1 MSSPPPSTLTVRD
14 STCPRGVPGR
24 GGLRRSGNWSRSA
37 AKPRSARSEAAARP
51 SAYWPPRTP
60 PPTSRPW
67 FRGWRRGSPVARE
80 RRGRGKPRGERE
92 AGRPPARGK
101 PRDPRKARPPARGK
115 PPGERGPGPP
125 AARGRPGLLAQVAIL
140 AAVFTVVSAVA
151 ELFGAANL
159 GTALGIGQIAFA
171 VAVVALMVWSGRGSS
186 RKGRPR

>member
-1 MSSPPPSTLTVRD
+1 M
-14 STCPRGVPGR
+14 
-24 GGLRRSGNWSRSA
+24 
-37 AKPRSARSEAAARP
+37 
-51 SAYWPPRTP
+51 
-60 PPTSRPW
+60 
-67 FRGWRRGSPVARE
+67 ARE

-92 AGRPPARGK
+92 AG
-101 PRDPRKARPPARGK
+101 RPPARGK

-140 AAVFTVVSAVA
+140 AAVFAVVSAVA